1 MGINSFHLPP
11 FWGRFF
17 KYFSVGFS
25 SGECR
30 IAGFGEGTPQ
40 QDLPKGQNRRYADFG
55 TVVESCSKKLPL
67 SSATLVCGYTGL
79 LHQYSDCS
87 GVFCPPFT
95 TTTVKRVR
103 FGKRSRN
110 FLFSLSAPY
119 NNPAV
124 WFAKDFWKW
133 AQKKQQIFFGF
144 TALCAAAGRRDIQF
158 LCYRSSRNLN
168 RLSIS
173 FVLM

>member
-1 MGINSFHLPP
+1 MASV
-11 FWGRFF
+11 GRIVSLSYGYQLLSLTAVLWAIF
-17 KYFSVGFS
+17 KYFLVGFS
-25 SGECR
+25 IGTSR

-79 LHQYSDCS
+79 LHQYSDYS

-103 FGKRSRN
+103 FGKRSKN

-124 WFAKDFWKW
+124 WFAKDF
-133 AQKKQQIFFGF
+133 
-144 TALCAAAGRRDIQF
+144 
-158 LCYRSSRNLN
+158 
-168 RLSIS
+168 
-173 FVLM
+173 

>member
-1 MGINSFHLPP
+1 MGDFLSIFWWDFQAAQAAWQGLGKALPNKIYQ
-11 FWGRFF
+11 R
-17 KYFSVGFS
+17 
-25 SGECR
+25 
-30 IAGFGEGTPQ
+30 
-40 QDLPKGQNRRYADFG
+40 GQNRRYADFG

-79 LHQYSDCS
+79 LHQYSDYS
-87 GVFCPPFT
+87 GVFCPPLT

-124 WFAKDFWKW
+124 WFAKDF
-133 AQKKQQIFFGF
+133 
-144 TALCAAAGRRDIQF
+144 
-158 LCYRSSRNLN
+158 
-168 RLSIS
+168 
-173 FVLM
+173 

>member
-1 MGINSFHLPP
+1 MFFEKSEKIFRG
-11 FWGRFF
+11 FF
-17 KYFSVGFS
+17 KAAQAAKGGLGV
-25 SGECR
+25 
-30 IAGFGEGTPQ
+30 ATPTRFP
-40 QDLPKGQNRRYADFG
+40 QDKMSRQAKFG

-79 LHQYSDCS
+79 LHQYSDYS
-87 GVFCPPFT
+87 GVFCPPLT

-124 WFAKDFWKW
+124 WFAKDF
-133 AQKKQQIFFGF
+133 
-144 TALCAAAGRRDIQF
+144 
-158 LCYRSSRNLN
+158 
-168 RLSIS
+168 
-173 FVLM
+173 

>member
-1 MGINSFHLPP
+1 MKSAYSSSVMRVLTTWLRWGVLYRFPMGINSFHLPP
-11 FWGRFF
+11 VCGRFF
-17 KYFSVGFS
+17 KYFLVGFS
-25 SGECR
+25 SGTSR

-110 FLFSLSAPY
+110 LLFSLSAPY

-124 WFAKDFWKW
+124 WFAKDF
-133 AQKKQQIFFGF
+133 
-144 TALCAAAGRRDIQF
+144 
-158 LCYRSSRNLN
+158 
-168 RLSIS
+168 
-173 FVLM
+173 